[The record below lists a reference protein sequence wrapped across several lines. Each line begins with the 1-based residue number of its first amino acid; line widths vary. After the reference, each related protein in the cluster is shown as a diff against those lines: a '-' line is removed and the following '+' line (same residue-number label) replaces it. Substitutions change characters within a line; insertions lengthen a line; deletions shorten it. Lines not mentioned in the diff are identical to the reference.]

1 MIRPAGADDAALL
14 ARLRYEF
21 RASFGRVEEPEG
33 DFLLR
38 CERWIR
44 DRLKPGG
51 HWNAWL
57 AGHDGSPAGT
67 VWLQWIEKIPN
78 PVAELEWHGYITN
91 LYVREEFRGNQLGTA
106 LLETALGACRGRGVD
121 AVILWPTPRSRT
133 LYERHGFAVR
143 DDVMQ
148 LR

>member
-1 MIRPAGADDAALL
+1 MIRAAGADDAELL

-21 RASFGRVEEPEG
+21 RASFGRVEEPEA
-33 DFLLR
+33 DFLPR

-44 DRLKPGG
+44 DRLKAGG
-51 HWNAWL
+51 PWNAWL
-57 AGHDGSPAGT
+57 AEHDGSPAGT

-106 LLETALGACRGRGVD
+106 LLETALGACRARGVD

-133 LYERHGFAVR
+133 LYQRHGFTIR
-143 DDVMQ
+143 DDVML